1 MCGRS
6 RWCARRRVRGRR
18 HADEDLPAAE
28 TVSDRGHEF
37 RLPNVAILIGVGEGS
52 LAMCLKKIAA
62 GAAMVGALGFSAVGL
77 GAGIASAAPPAP
89 VVAGILWQQDRGHGG
104 DWGHGD

>member
-1 MCGRS
+1 MF
-6 RWCARRRVRGRR
+6 
-18 HADEDLPAAE
+18 L
-28 TVSDRGHEF
+28 T
-37 RLPNVAILIGVGEGS
+37 
-52 LAMCLKKIAA
+52 KIAA

-104 DWGHGD
+104 DWGHGDGRGWGDRGGWATVETGATGQGGAVSPVRLGT